1 MSDIDDDELL
11 DDTDERE
18 EDEEPD
24 LSNDQVSVV

>member
-11 DDTDERE
+11 DNTDERE